1 MTQAWLIGLIGSIS
15 GLAGFALTFLGCL
28 APTTKDGRGLAYA
41 LFALRIGLMVLGSYL
56 RFYSKQSHRIAAD
69 ATQRKADNSAS

>member
-28 APTTKDGRGLAYA
+28 APTKDGQTYA
-41 LFALRIGLMVLGSYL
+41 LFALGIGLMVLGSYL

-69 ATQRKADNSAS
+69 ATQRKADDSAS